1 MKLGLLLISLSL
13 FNLASS
19 QKKTEIKFSEQQRL
33 KSSNEK
39 YFQCCLDI
47 FVYDEMS
54 KKRFEVI
61 LVRINGVSLTL
72 SDTSNHFLLLSPGK
86 HQISFGWVGYEWSK
100 PKKIKVRSRKD
111 YRIES
116 ELTSTRSILE

>member
-1 MKLGLLLISLSL
+1 MKLGLLLLSLSF

-19 QKKTEIKFSEQQRL
+19 QKKPEIKFSEQQSL
-33 KSSNEK
+33 KPSNEK
-39 YFQCCLDI
+39 YFQSCLNI
-47 FVYDEMS
+47 FVYDDIS

-86 HQISFGWVGYEWSK
+86 HKISFGWVGYEWSK
-100 PKKIKVRSRKD
+100 PKKIKVRSKKD
-111 YRIES
+111 YRIEG
-116 ELTSTRSILE
+116 ELTSTRSILD